1 MAKNKMRI
9 GADVGGT
16 FTDVVLE
23 TEEAIFSTK
32 VLTTY
37 ESPEIGIL
45 QGINAVIADSGT
57 DLSELNSFIHGTTL
71 ATNALISRTG
81 ARTAFVT
88 TKGFRDTVEMRTES
102 RFEQYDLNLEL
113 PTPLIERKDRYVL
126 SERISADGSV
136 LLPFDETEA
145 KNLINLLSSK
155 ENRYEAVAVG
165 FIHSYMNDRHESLF
179 QEMLLDQLP
188 NMKVSISSEVSPQMR
203 EFERFNTVCAN
214 AYVQP
219 MMASYLERLK
229 TKLADTGAKC
239 DIHLIHSGGGL
250 ISIESAIKFPVRLIE
265 SGPAGGAIFASE
277 IAARHGI
284 DAALSY
290 DMGGTTAK
298 ICLIDEQ
305 SPRSAKTFEVART
318 HRFTKGSG
326 MPISIPV
333 IEMIE
338 IGAGGGSIANVDDL
352 KQIRVGPLSAGSE
365 PGPAAYGLGGS
376 LATVTDA
383 NILLGRISPE
393 TFGADDINLLPEE
406 SKKAL
411 LADVAEPLGI
421 NVENAAIGIIEV
433 VDENMANAARV
444 HAVENGRDVSQY
456 SMIAFGGGAPLHAS
470 RLCDKLEIERLL
482 IPPRAG
488 VGSAIGFLRTPFSY
502 EALKSFY
509 VSIENFDHESVNQ
522 LLNDLTSEA
531 TEFVMEASNENFP
544 VESLIVERCAF
555 MRYAGQGWEITVS
568 LENAIFDHLGIELL
582 NNKFEKTYEE
592 HFGRAIEGL
601 QIEVVGWS
609 VKVSSPRPEIEKT
622 VSTASEN
629 IVTSD
634 LKRVIYDPVEDS
646 EVDASIFEREKLNP
660 GDCVMGPAII
670 VENQTTT
677 WISSEKKS
685 SVQQDNCL
693 LVTKKTGDVT
703 KKTGDAE

>member
-1 MAKNKMRI
+1 MRI

-16 FTDVVLE
+16 FTDIVLE
-23 TEEAIFSTK
+23 AKGEIFSTK

-37 ESPEIGIL
+37 ESPEMGIL
-45 QGINAVIADSGT
+45 QGIHAVIEDSGS
-57 DLSELNSFIHGTTL
+57 DLSELDSFIHGTTL

-81 ARTAFVT
+81 ATTAFVT
-88 TKGFRDTVEMRTES
+88 TKGFRDTIEMRTES

-113 PTPLIERKDRYVL
+113 PKPLIERKDRYVL
-126 SERISADGSV
+126 SERVSADGSV
-136 LLPFDETEA
+136 LLPFDQMEA
-145 KNLINLLSSK
+145 KNLIKLLSLE
-155 ENRYEAVAVG
+155 ENGYEAVAVG
-165 FIHSYMNDRHESLF
+165 FIHSYMNDKHESLF
-179 QEMLLDQLP
+179 QQMLLEQLP
-188 NMKVSISSEVSPQMR
+188 NIKVSISSEVSPQMR

-229 TKLADTGAKC
+229 TKLAEAGAKC

-383 NILLGRISPE
+383 NVLLGRISPE
-393 TFGADDINLLPEE
+393 TFGADDIDLIPEE
-406 SKKAL
+406 SRKAL
-411 LADVAEPLGI
+411 LTDVAEPLETE
-421 NVENAAIGIIEV
+421 VENAAIGVIEV

-456 SMIAFGGGAPLHAS
+456 TMIAFGGGAPLHAS

-482 IPPRAG
+482 IPPGAG
-488 VGSAIGFLRTPFSY
+488 VGSAIGFLQTPFSY

-509 VSIENFDHESVNQ
+509 VSIENFDHKRVNQ
-522 LLNDLTSEA
+522 LLGDLTSEA
-531 TEFVMEASNENFP
+531 TEFVMEASDENIHP
-544 VESLIVERCAF
+544 KNLIVERCAF
-555 MRYAGQGWEITVS
+555 MRYAGQGWEITVP
-568 LENAIFDHLGIELL
+568 LENETFDYLGIELL

-609 VKVSSPRPEIEKT
+609 VKVTSPRPETEKT
-622 VSTASEN
+622 ITVDSEN
-629 IVTSD
+629 IVMTDS
-634 LKRVIYDPVEDS
+634 KRVVYDLS
-646 EVDASIFEREKLNP
+646 LIH
-660 GDCVMGPAII
+660 I
-670 VENQTTT
+670 
-677 WISSEKKS
+677 
-685 SVQQDNCL
+685 
-693 LVTKKTGDVT
+693 
-703 KKTGDAE
+703 

>member
-1 MAKNKMRI
+1 MVTNKIRI

-23 TEEAIFSTK
+23 TEREIFSTK

-57 DLSELNSFIHGTTL
+57 DLSELDSFIHGTTL

-113 PTPLIERKDRYVL
+113 PKPLIERKDRYVL

-145 KNLINLLSSK
+145 KNLINLLALE
-155 ENRYEAVAVG
+155 ENGYEAVAVG
-165 FIHSYMNDRHESLF
+165 FIHSYMNNSHESLF
-179 QEMLLDQLP
+179 QEILLDQLP
-188 NMKVSISSEVSPQMR
+188 DMRVSISSEVSPQMR

-219 MMASYLERLK
+219 MMAAYLERLK
-229 TKLADTGAKC
+229 TKLADAGAKC

-250 ISIESAIKFPVRLIE
+250 TSIESAIKFPVRLIE

-406 SKKAL
+406 SRKAL
-411 LADVAEPLGI
+411 LTDVAEPLEVD
-421 NVENAAIGIIEV
+421 VENAAIGIIEV

-456 SMIAFGGGAPLHAS
+456 TMIAFGGGAPLHAS
-470 RLCDKLEIERLL
+470 RLCDKLEIEKLL
-482 IPPRAG
+482 IPPGAG

-522 LLNDLTSEA
+522 LLSNLTSEA
-531 TEFVMEASNENFP
+531 TEFVMDASKENFP

-555 MRYAGQGWEITVS
+555 MRYVGQGWEITVP
-568 LENAIFDHLGIELL
+568 LENTTFDHLGIELL
-582 NNKFEKTYEE
+582 NNEFEKTYEE

-609 VKVSSPRPEIEKT
+609 VKVTSPRPEIEKT
-622 VSTASEN
+622 ITVGSEN
-629 IVTSD
+629 IVTSNF
-634 LKRVIYDPVEDS
+634 KRVIYDPSKDS
-646 EVDASIFEREKLNP
+646 EVNASIFERENLTP

-670 VENQTTT
+670 VEDQTTT

-685 SVQQDNCL
+685 TVQQDECL
-693 LVTKKTGDVT
+693 LITKKTEA
-703 KKTGDAE
+703 AE

>member
-1 MAKNKMRI
+1 MRI

-16 FTDVVLE
+16 FTDIVLE
-23 TEEAIFSTK
+23 AKGEIFSTK

-37 ESPEIGIL
+37 ESPEMGIL
-45 QGINAVIADSGT
+45 QGIHAVIEDSGS
-57 DLSELNSFIHGTTL
+57 DLSELDSFIHGTTL

-81 ARTAFVT
+81 ATTAFVT
-88 TKGFRDTVEMRTES
+88 TKGFRDTIEMRTES

-113 PTPLIERKDRYVL
+113 PKPLIERKDRYVL
-126 SERISADGSV
+126 SERVSADGSV
-136 LLPFDETEA
+136 LLPFDQMEA
-145 KNLINLLSSK
+145 KNLIKLLSLE
-155 ENRYEAVAVG
+155 ENGYEAVAVG
-165 FIHSYMNDRHESLF
+165 FIHSYMNDKHESLF
-179 QEMLLDQLP
+179 QQMLLEQLP
-188 NMKVSISSEVSPQMR
+188 NIKVSISSEVSPQMR

-229 TKLADTGAKC
+229 TKLAEAGAKC

-383 NILLGRISPE
+383 NVLLGRISPE
-393 TFGADDINLLPEE
+393 TFGADDIDLIPEE
-406 SKKAL
+406 SRKAL
-411 LADVAEPLGI
+411 LTDVAEPLETE
-421 NVENAAIGIIEV
+421 VENAAIGVIEV

-456 SMIAFGGGAPLHAS
+456 TMIAFGGGAPLHAS

-482 IPPRAG
+482 IPPGAG
-488 VGSAIGFLRTPFSY
+488 VGSAIGFLQTPFSY

-509 VSIENFDHESVNQ
+509 VSIENFDHKRVNQ
-522 LLNDLTSEA
+522 LLGDLTSEA
-531 TEFVMEASNENFP
+531 TEFVMEASDENIHP
-544 VESLIVERCAF
+544 KNLIVERCAF
-555 MRYAGQGWEITVS
+555 MRYAGQGWEITVP
-568 LENAIFDHLGIELL
+568 LENDTFDYLGIELL

-609 VKVSSPRPEIEKT
+609 VKVTSPRPETEKT
-622 VSTASEN
+622 ITVDSEN
-629 IVTSD
+629 IVMTDS
-634 LKRVIYDPVEDS
+634 KRVVYDPAKGTEVE
-646 EVDASIFEREKLNP
+646 ASVFQRESLNP

-670 VENQTTT
+670 VESQTTT

-685 SVQQDNCL
+685 STQKDDCL
-693 LVTKKTGDVT
+693 LITKKTEAA
-703 KKTGDAE
+703 K

>member
-1 MAKNKMRI
+1 MRI

-16 FTDVVLE
+16 FTDIVLE
-23 TEEAIFSTK
+23 AKGEIFSTK

-45 QGINAVIADSGT
+45 QGIHAVIEDSGS
-57 DLSELNSFIHGTTL
+57 DLSELDSFIHGTTL

-81 ARTAFVT
+81 AETAFVT
-88 TKGFRDTVEMRTES
+88 TKGFRDTIEMRTES

-113 PTPLIERKDRYVL
+113 PKPLIERKDRYVL
-126 SERISADGSV
+126 SERVSADGSV
-136 LLPFDETEA
+136 LLPFNQKEA
-145 KNLINLLSSK
+145 KNLIKLLSLE

-179 QEMLLDQLP
+179 KQMLLDQLP
-188 NMKVSISSEVSPQMR
+188 NIKVSISSEVSPQMR

-229 TKLADTGAKC
+229 TKLAEAGAKC

-383 NILLGRISPE
+383 NVLLGRISPE
-393 TFGADDINLLPEE
+393 TFGADDIDLIPDE
-406 SKKAL
+406 SRKAL
-411 LADVAEPLGI
+411 LTDIAEPLQTD
-421 NVENAAIGIIEV
+421 VENAAIGVIEV

-456 SMIAFGGGAPLHAS
+456 TMIAFGGGAPLHAS

-482 IPPRAG
+482 IPPGAG

-509 VSIENFDHESVNQ
+509 VSIENFDHKSVNQ
-522 LLNDLTSEA
+522 LLENLTSEA
-531 TEFVMEASNENFP
+531 TEFVMEASNENIHP
-544 VESLIVERCAF
+544 EELLVERCAF
-555 MRYAGQGWEITVS
+555 MRYAGQGWEITVP
-568 LENAIFDHLGIELL
+568 LENEIFDYLGIELL

-592 HFGRAIEGL
+592 HFGRAIDGL

-609 VKVSSPRPEIEKT
+609 VKVTSPRPETEKT
-622 VSTASEN
+622 TTVDSEN
-629 IVTSD
+629 IVTTD
-634 LKRVIYDPVEDS
+634 LKRVIYDPAKDSKVE
-646 EVDASIFEREKLNP
+646 ASVFQRENLNP

-670 VENQTTT
+670 VESQTTT
-677 WISSEKKS
+677 WVSSEKKS
-685 SVQQDNCL
+685 STQHDDCL
-693 LVTKKTGDVT
+693 LITKKTEAV
-703 KKTGDAE
+703 E

>member
-1 MAKNKMRI
+1 MRI

-16 FTDVVLE
+16 FTDIVLE
-23 TEEAIFSTK
+23 AKGEIFSTK

-45 QGINAVIADSGT
+45 QGIHAVIEDSGS
-57 DLSELNSFIHGTTL
+57 DLSELDSFIHGTTL

-81 ARTAFVT
+81 AETAFVT
-88 TKGFRDTVEMRTES
+88 TKGFRDTIEMRTES

-113 PTPLIERKDRYVL
+113 PKPLIERKDRYVL
-126 SERISADGSV
+126 SERVSADGSV
-136 LLPFDETEA
+136 LLPFNQTEA
-145 KNLINLLSSK
+145 KNLIKLLSLE

-179 QEMLLDQLP
+179 KQMLLDQLP
-188 NMKVSISSEVSPQMR
+188 NIKVSISSEVSPQMR

-229 TKLADTGAKC
+229 TKLAEAGAKC

-383 NILLGRISPE
+383 NVLLGRISPE
-393 TFGADDINLLPEE
+393 TFGADDIDLIPDE
-406 SKKAL
+406 SRKAL
-411 LADVAEPLGI
+411 LTDIAEPLKTD
-421 NVENAAIGIIEV
+421 VENAAIGVIEV

-456 SMIAFGGGAPLHAS
+456 TMIAFGGGAPLHAS

-482 IPPRAG
+482 IPPGAG

-522 LLNDLTSEA
+522 LLENLTSEA
-531 TEFVMEASNENFP
+531 TEFVIEASNENIHP
-544 VESLIVERCAF
+544 EELLVERCAF
-555 MRYAGQGWEITVS
+555 MRYAGQGWEITVP
-568 LENAIFDHLGIELL
+568 LENEIFDYLGIELL

-592 HFGRAIEGL
+592 HFGRAIDGL

-609 VKVSSPRPEIEKT
+609 VKVTSPRPETEKT
-622 VSTASEN
+622 TTVDSEN
-629 IVTSD
+629 IVTTD
-634 LKRVIYDPVEDS
+634 LKRVIYDPAKDSKVE
-646 EVDASIFEREKLNP
+646 ASVFQRENLNP

-670 VENQTTT
+670 VESQTTT
-677 WISSEKKS
+677 WVSSEKKS
-685 SVQQDNCL
+685 STQHDDCL
-693 LVTKKTGDVT
+693 LITKKTEAV
-703 KKTGDAE
+703 E

>member
-1 MAKNKMRI
+1 MRI

-16 FTDVVLE
+16 FTDIVLE
-23 TEEAIFSTK
+23 AKGEIFSTK

-37 ESPEIGIL
+37 ESPEMGIL
-45 QGINAVIADSGT
+45 QGIHAVIEDSGS
-57 DLSELNSFIHGTTL
+57 DLSELDSFIHGTTL

-81 ARTAFVT
+81 ATTAFVT
-88 TKGFRDTVEMRTES
+88 TKGFRDTIEMRTES

-113 PTPLIERKDRYVL
+113 PKPLIERKDRYVL
-126 SERISADGSV
+126 SERVSADGSV
-136 LLPFDETEA
+136 LLPFDQMEA
-145 KNLINLLSSK
+145 KNLIKLLSLE
-155 ENRYEAVAVG
+155 ENGYEAVAVG
-165 FIHSYMNDRHESLF
+165 FIHSYMNDKHESLF
-179 QEMLLDQLP
+179 QQMLLEQLP
-188 NMKVSISSEVSPQMR
+188 NIKVSISSEVSPQMR

-229 TKLADTGAKC
+229 TKLAEAGAKC

-383 NILLGRISPE
+383 NVLLGRISPE
-393 TFGADDINLLPEE
+393 TFGADDIDLIPEE
-406 SKKAL
+406 SRKAL
-411 LADVAEPLGI
+411 LTDVAEPLETE
-421 NVENAAIGIIEV
+421 VENAAIGVIEV

-456 SMIAFGGGAPLHAS
+456 TMIAFGGGAPLHAS

-482 IPPRAG
+482 VPPGAG
-488 VGSAIGFLRTPFSY
+488 VGSAIGFLQTPFSY

-509 VSIENFDHESVNQ
+509 VSIENFDHKRVNQ
-522 LLNDLTSEA
+522 LLGDLTSEA
-531 TEFVMEASNENFP
+531 TEFVMEASDENIHP
-544 VESLIVERCAF
+544 KNLIVERCAF
-555 MRYAGQGWEITVS
+555 MRYAGQGWEITVP
-568 LENAIFDHLGIELL
+568 LENDTFDYLGIELL

-609 VKVSSPRPEIEKT
+609 VKVTSPRPETEKT
-622 VSTASEN
+622 ITVDSEN
-629 IVTSD
+629 IVTTDS
-634 LKRVIYDPVEDS
+634 KRVVYDPAKGTEVE
-646 EVDASIFEREKLNP
+646 ASVFQRENLNP

-670 VENQTTT
+670 VESQTTT

-685 SVQQDNCL
+685 STQKDDCL
-693 LVTKKTGDVT
+693 LITKKTEA
-703 KKTGDAE
+703 AE

>member
-1 MAKNKMRI
+1 MVRNKIRI

-23 TEEAIFSTK
+23 ANGEIFSTK

-45 QGINAVIADSGT
+45 QGIHAVIADSET
-57 DLSELNSFIHGTTL
+57 SLSELDSFIHGTTL

-81 ARTAFVT
+81 AKTAFIT
-88 TKGFRDTVEMRTES
+88 TNGFRDTIEMRTES

-113 PTPLIERKDRYVL
+113 PKPLIERKDRYVL

-136 LLPFDETEA
+136 LLPFDEMEA
-145 KNLINLLSSK
+145 KNLIKHLSLE
-155 ENRYEAVAVG
+155 ENGYEAVAVG
-165 FIHSYMNDRHESLF
+165 FIHSYMNDKHESLF

-188 NMKVSISSEVSPQMR
+188 NIKVSISSEVSPQMR

-229 TKLADTGAKC
+229 TKLAHAGAKC

-277 IAARHGI
+277 IATRHGI

-383 NILLGRISPE
+383 NVLLGRISPE
-393 TFGADDINLLPEE
+393 TFGADDINLIPEE
-406 SKKAL
+406 SGKAIST
-411 LADVAEPLGI
+411 DVAEPLETDI
-421 NVENAAIGIIEV
+421 ESAAIGIIEV

-456 SMIAFGGGAPLHAS
+456 TMIAFGGGAPLHAS

-482 IPPRAG
+482 IPPGAG
-488 VGSAIGFLRTPFSY
+488 VGSAIGFLQTPFSY

-509 VSIENFDHESVNQ
+509 VSTQNFDHKSVNK
-522 LLNDLTSEA
+522 LLVDLTSEA
-531 TEFVMEASNENFP
+531 TEFVMDASNEKHNIA
-544 VESLIVERCAF
+544 SLIVERCAF
-555 MRYAGQGWEITVS
+555 MRYAGQGWEITVP
-568 LENAIFDHLGIELL
+568 LENKTFDSLGIELL
-582 NNKFEKTYEE
+582 KNKFEKTYEE

-609 VKVSSPRPEIEKT
+609 VKVTSPKPETEKT
-622 VSTASEN
+622 ITVDSEN
-629 IVTSD
+629 ILTTD
-634 LKRVIYDPVEDS
+634 FKRVIYDSVEDS
-646 EVDASIFEREKLNP
+646 EVEASVFQREKLNP

-677 WISSEKKS
+677 WVPSNKKLS
-685 SVQQDNCL
+685 TQQDECL
-693 LVTKKTGDVT
+693 LITKKTEA
-703 KKTGDAE
+703 AE

>member
-1 MAKNKMRI
+1 MRI

-16 FTDVVLE
+16 FTDIVLE
-23 TEEAIFSTK
+23 AKGEIFSTK

-45 QGINAVIADSGT
+45 QGIHAVIEDSGS
-57 DLSELNSFIHGTTL
+57 DLSELDSFIHGTTL

-81 ARTAFVT
+81 ATTAFVT
-88 TKGFRDTVEMRTES
+88 TKGFRDTIEMRTES

-113 PTPLIERKDRYVL
+113 PKPLIERKDRYVL
-126 SERISADGSV
+126 SERVSADGSV
-136 LLPFDETEA
+136 LLPFDQMEA
-145 KNLINLLSSK
+145 KNLIKLLSLE
-155 ENRYEAVAVG
+155 ENGYEAVAVG
-165 FIHSYMNDRHESLF
+165 FIHSYMNDKHESLF
-179 QEMLLDQLP
+179 QQMLLEQLP
-188 NMKVSISSEVSPQMR
+188 NIKVSISSEVSPQMR

-229 TKLADTGAKC
+229 TKLAEAGAKC

-383 NILLGRISPE
+383 NVLLGRISPE
-393 TFGADDINLLPEE
+393 TFGADDIDLIPEE
-406 SKKAL
+406 SRKAL
-411 LADVAEPLGI
+411 LTDVAEPLETE
-421 NVENAAIGIIEV
+421 VENAAIGVIEV

-456 SMIAFGGGAPLHAS
+456 TMIAFGGGAPLHAS

-482 IPPRAG
+482 VPPGAG
-488 VGSAIGFLRTPFSY
+488 VGSAIGFLQTPFSY

-509 VSIENFDHESVNQ
+509 VSIENFDHKRVNQ
-522 LLNDLTSEA
+522 LLGDLTSEA
-531 TEFVMEASNENFP
+531 TEFVMEASDENIHP
-544 VESLIVERCAF
+544 KNLIVERCAF
-555 MRYAGQGWEITVS
+555 MRYAGQGWEITVP
-568 LENAIFDHLGIELL
+568 LENETFDYLGIELL

-609 VKVSSPRPEIEKT
+609 VKVTSPRPETEKT
-622 VSTASEN
+622 ITVDSEN
-629 IVTSD
+629 IVMTDS
-634 LKRVIYDPVEDS
+634 KRVVYDPAKGTEVE
-646 EVDASIFEREKLNP
+646 ASVFQRENLNP

-670 VENQTTT
+670 VESQTTT

-685 SVQQDNCL
+685 STQKDDCL
-693 LVTKKTGDVT
+693 LITKKTEAA
-703 KKTGDAE
+703 K

>member
-1 MAKNKMRI
+1 MRI

-16 FTDVVLE
+16 FTDIVLE
-23 TEEAIFSTK
+23 AKGEIFSTK

-37 ESPEIGIL
+37 ESPEMGIL
-45 QGINAVIADSGT
+45 QGIHAVIEDSGS
-57 DLSELNSFIHGTTL
+57 DLSELDSFIHGTTL

-81 ARTAFVT
+81 ATTAFVT
-88 TKGFRDTVEMRTES
+88 TKGFRDTIEMRTES

-113 PTPLIERKDRYVL
+113 PKPLIERKDRYVL
-126 SERISADGSV
+126 SERVSADGSV
-136 LLPFDETEA
+136 LLPFDQMEA
-145 KNLINLLSSK
+145 KNLIKLLSLE
-155 ENRYEAVAVG
+155 ENSYEAVAVG
-165 FIHSYMNDRHESLF
+165 FIHSYMNDKHESLF
-179 QEMLLDQLP
+179 QQMLLEQLP
-188 NMKVSISSEVSPQMR
+188 NIKVSISSEVSPQMR

-229 TKLADTGAKC
+229 TKLAEAGAKC

-383 NILLGRISPE
+383 NVLLGRISPE
-393 TFGADDINLLPEE
+393 TFGADDIDLIPEE
-406 SKKAL
+406 SRKAL
-411 LADVAEPLGI
+411 LTDVAEPLETE
-421 NVENAAIGIIEV
+421 VENAAIGVIEV

-456 SMIAFGGGAPLHAS
+456 TMIAFGGGAPLHAS

-482 IPPRAG
+482 IPPGAG
-488 VGSAIGFLRTPFSY
+488 VGSAIGFLQTPFSY

-509 VSIENFDHESVNQ
+509 VSIENFDHKRVNQ
-522 LLNDLTSEA
+522 LLGDLTSEA
-531 TEFVMEASNENFP
+531 TEFVMEASDENIHP
-544 VESLIVERCAF
+544 KNLIVERCAF
-555 MRYAGQGWEITVS
+555 MRYAGQGWEITVP
-568 LENAIFDHLGIELL
+568 LENETFDYLGIELL

-609 VKVSSPRPEIEKT
+609 VKVTSPRPETEKT
-622 VSTASEN
+622 ITVDSEN
-629 IVTSD
+629 IVMTDS
-634 LKRVIYDPVEDS
+634 KRVVYDPAKGTEVE
-646 EVDASIFEREKLNP
+646 ASVFQRENLNP

-670 VENQTTT
+670 VESQTTT

-685 SVQQDNCL
+685 STQKDDCL
-693 LVTKKTGDVT
+693 LITKKTEAA
-703 KKTGDAE
+703 K

>member
-1 MAKNKMRI
+1 MRI

-16 FTDVVLE
+16 FTDIVLE
-23 TEEAIFSTK
+23 AKGEIFSTK

-37 ESPEIGIL
+37 ESPEMGIL
-45 QGINAVIADSGT
+45 QGIHAVIEDSGS
-57 DLSELNSFIHGTTL
+57 DLSELDSFIHGTTL

-81 ARTAFVT
+81 ATTAFVT
-88 TKGFRDTVEMRTES
+88 TKGFRDTIEMRTES

-113 PTPLIERKDRYVL
+113 PKPLIERKDRYVL
-126 SERISADGSV
+126 SERVSADGSV
-136 LLPFDETEA
+136 LLPFDQMEA
-145 KNLINLLSSK
+145 KNLIKLLSLE
-155 ENRYEAVAVG
+155 ENGYEAVAVG
-165 FIHSYMNDRHESLF
+165 FIHSYMNDKHESLF
-179 QEMLLDQLP
+179 QQMLLEQLP
-188 NMKVSISSEVSPQMR
+188 NIKVSISSEVSPQMR

-229 TKLADTGAKC
+229 TKLAEAGAKC

-305 SPRSAKTFEVART
+305 APRSAKTFEVART

-383 NILLGRISPE
+383 NVLLGRISPE
-393 TFGADDINLLPEE
+393 TFGADDIDLIPEE
-406 SKKAL
+406 SRKAL
-411 LADVAEPLGI
+411 LTDVAEPLETE
-421 NVENAAIGIIEV
+421 VENAAIGVIEV

-456 SMIAFGGGAPLHAS
+456 TMIAFGGGAPLHAS

-482 IPPRAG
+482 IPPGAG
-488 VGSAIGFLRTPFSY
+488 VGSAIGFLQTPFSY

-509 VSIENFDHESVNQ
+509 VSIENFDHKRVNQ
-522 LLNDLTSEA
+522 LLGDLTSEA
-531 TEFVMEASNENFP
+531 TEFVMEASDENIHP
-544 VESLIVERCAF
+544 KNLIVERCAF
-555 MRYAGQGWEITVS
+555 MRYAGQGWEITVP
-568 LENAIFDHLGIELL
+568 LENETFDYLGIELL

-609 VKVSSPRPEIEKT
+609 VKVTSPRPETEKT
-622 VSTASEN
+622 ITVDSEN
-629 IVTSD
+629 IVTTDS
-634 LKRVIYDPVEDS
+634 KRVVYDPAKGTEVE
-646 EVDASIFEREKLNP
+646 ASVFQRESLNP

-670 VENQTTT
+670 VESQTTT

-685 SVQQDNCL
+685 STQKDDCL
-693 LVTKKTGDVT
+693 LITKKTEA
-703 KKTGDAE
+703 AE

>member
-1 MAKNKMRI
+1 MRI

-16 FTDVVLE
+16 FTDIVLE
-23 TEEAIFSTK
+23 AKGEIFSTK

-37 ESPEIGIL
+37 ESPEMGIL
-45 QGINAVIADSGT
+45 QGIHAVIEDSGS
-57 DLSELNSFIHGTTL
+57 DLSELDSFIHGTTL

-81 ARTAFVT
+81 ATTAFVT
-88 TKGFRDTVEMRTES
+88 TKGFRDTIEMRTES

-113 PTPLIERKDRYVL
+113 PKPLIERKDRYVL
-126 SERISADGSV
+126 SERVSADGSV
-136 LLPFDETEA
+136 LLPFDQMEA
-145 KNLINLLSSK
+145 KNLIKLLSLE
-155 ENRYEAVAVG
+155 ENGYEAVAVG
-165 FIHSYMNDRHESLF
+165 FIHSYMNDKHESLF
-179 QEMLLDQLP
+179 QQMLLEQLP
-188 NMKVSISSEVSPQMR
+188 NIKVSISSEVSPQMR

-229 TKLADTGAKC
+229 TKLAEAGAKC

-383 NILLGRISPE
+383 NVLLGRISPE
-393 TFGADDINLLPEE
+393 TFGADDIDLIPEE
-406 SKKAL
+406 SRKAL
-411 LADVAEPLGI
+411 LTDVAEPLETE
-421 NVENAAIGIIEV
+421 VENAAIGVIEV

-456 SMIAFGGGAPLHAS
+456 TMIAFGGGAPLHAS

-482 IPPRAG
+482 IPPGAG
-488 VGSAIGFLRTPFSY
+488 VGSAIGFLQTPFSY

-509 VSIENFDHESVNQ
+509 VSIENFDHKRVNQ
-522 LLNDLTSEA
+522 LLEDLTSEA
-531 TEFVMEASNENFP
+531 TEFVMEASDENIHP
-544 VESLIVERCAF
+544 KNLIVERCAF
-555 MRYAGQGWEITVS
+555 MRYAGQGWEITVP
-568 LENAIFDHLGIELL
+568 LENETFDYLGIELL

-609 VKVSSPRPEIEKT
+609 VKVTSPRPETEKT
-622 VSTASEN
+622 ITVDSEN
-629 IVTSD
+629 IVMTDS
-634 LKRVIYDPVEDS
+634 KRVVYDPAKGTEVE
-646 EVDASIFEREKLNP
+646 ASVFQRENLNP

-670 VENQTTT
+670 VESQTTT

-685 SVQQDNCL
+685 STQKDGCL
-693 LVTKKTGDVT
+693 LITKKTEAT
-703 KKTGDAE
+703 E

>member
-1 MAKNKMRI
+1 MVRNKIRI

-23 TEEAIFSTK
+23 ANGEIFSTK

-45 QGINAVIADSGT
+45 QGIHAVIADSET
-57 DLSELNSFIHGTTL
+57 SLSELDSFIHGTTL

-81 ARTAFVT
+81 AKTAFIT
-88 TKGFRDTVEMRTES
+88 TNGFRDTIEMRTES

-113 PTPLIERKDRYVL
+113 PKPLIERKDRYVL

-136 LLPFDETEA
+136 LLPFDEMEA
-145 KNLINLLSSK
+145 KNLIKHLSLE
-155 ENRYEAVAVG
+155 ENGYEAVAVG
-165 FIHSYMNDRHESLF
+165 FIHSYMNDKHESLF

-188 NMKVSISSEVSPQMR
+188 NIKVSISSEVSPQMR

-229 TKLADTGAKC
+229 TKLAHAGAKC

-277 IAARHGI
+277 IATRHGI

-383 NILLGRISPE
+383 NVLLGRISPE
-393 TFGADDINLLPEE
+393 TFGADDINLIPEE
-406 SKKAL
+406 SRKAIST
-411 LADVAEPLGI
+411 DVAEPL
-421 NVENAAIGIIEV
+421 ETDTESAAIGIIEV

-456 SMIAFGGGAPLHAS
+456 TMIAFGGGAPLHAS

-482 IPPRAG
+482 IPPGAG
-488 VGSAIGFLRTPFSY
+488 VGSAIGFLQTPFSY

-509 VSIENFDHESVNQ
+509 VSTQNFDHKSVNK
-522 LLNDLTSEA
+522 LLVDLTSEA
-531 TEFVMEASNENFP
+531 TEFVMDASNEKHNIA
-544 VESLIVERCAF
+544 SLIVERCAF
-555 MRYAGQGWEITVS
+555 MRYAGQGWEITVP
-568 LENAIFDHLGIELL
+568 LENKTFDSLGIELL
-582 NNKFEKTYEE
+582 KNKFEKTYEE

-609 VKVSSPRPEIEKT
+609 VKVTSPKPETEKT
-622 VSTASEN
+622 ITVDSEN
-629 IVTSD
+629 IVTTD
-634 LKRVIYDPVEDS
+634 FKRVIYDSVKDS
-646 EVDASIFEREKLNP
+646 EVEASVFQREKLNP

-677 WISSEKKS
+677 WVPSNKKLS
-685 SVQQDNCL
+685 TQQDECL
-693 LVTKKTGDVT
+693 LITKKTEA
-703 KKTGDAE
+703 AE

>member
-1 MAKNKMRI
+1 MRI

-16 FTDVVLE
+16 FTDIVLE
-23 TEEAIFSTK
+23 AKGEIFSTK

-45 QGINAVIADSGT
+45 QGIHAVIEDSGS
-57 DLSELNSFIHGTTL
+57 DLSELDSFIHGTTL

-81 ARTAFVT
+81 ATTAFVT
-88 TKGFRDTVEMRTES
+88 TKGFRDTIEMRTES

-113 PTPLIERKDRYVL
+113 PKPLIERKDRYVL
-126 SERISADGSV
+126 SERVSADGSV
-136 LLPFDETEA
+136 LLPFDQMEA
-145 KNLINLLSSK
+145 KNLIKLLSLE
-155 ENRYEAVAVG
+155 ENGYEAVAVG
-165 FIHSYMNDRHESLF
+165 FIHSYMNDKHESLF
-179 QEMLLDQLP
+179 QQMLLEQLP
-188 NMKVSISSEVSPQMR
+188 NIKVSISSEVSPQMR

-229 TKLADTGAKC
+229 TKLAEAGAKC

-383 NILLGRISPE
+383 NVLLGRISPE
-393 TFGADDINLLPEE
+393 TFGADDIDLIPEE
-406 SKKAL
+406 SRKAL
-411 LADVAEPLGI
+411 LTDVAEPLETE
-421 NVENAAIGIIEV
+421 VENAAIGVIEV

-456 SMIAFGGGAPLHAS
+456 TMIAFGGGAPLHAS

-482 IPPRAG
+482 IPPGAG
-488 VGSAIGFLRTPFSY
+488 VGSAIGFLQTPFSY

-509 VSIENFDHESVNQ
+509 VSIENFDHKRVNQ
-522 LLNDLTSEA
+522 LLGDLTSEA
-531 TEFVMEASNENFP
+531 TEFVMEASDENIHP
-544 VESLIVERCAF
+544 KNLIVERCAF
-555 MRYAGQGWEITVS
+555 MRYAGQGWEITVP
-568 LENAIFDHLGIELL
+568 LENETFDYLGIELL

-609 VKVSSPRPEIEKT
+609 VKVTSPRPETEKT
-622 VSTASEN
+622 ITVDSEN
-629 IVTSD
+629 IVMTDS
-634 LKRVIYDPVEDS
+634 KRVVYDPAKGTEVE
-646 EVDASIFEREKLNP
+646 ASVFQRENLNP

-670 VENQTTT
+670 VESQTTT

-685 SVQQDNCL
+685 STQKDGCL
-693 LVTKKTGDVT
+693 LITKKTEAT
-703 KKTGDAE
+703 E

>member
-1 MAKNKMRI
+1 MRI

-16 FTDVVLE
+16 FTDIVLE
-23 TEEAIFSTK
+23 AKGEIFSTK

-45 QGINAVIADSGT
+45 QGIHAVIEDSGS
-57 DLSELNSFIHGTTL
+57 DLSELDSFIHGTTL

-81 ARTAFVT
+81 AETAFVT
-88 TKGFRDTVEMRTES
+88 TKGFRDTIEMRTES

-113 PTPLIERKDRYVL
+113 PKPLIERKDRYVL
-126 SERISADGSV
+126 SERVSADGSV
-136 LLPFDETEA
+136 LLPFNQTEA
-145 KNLINLLSSK
+145 KNLIKLLSLE

-179 QEMLLDQLP
+179 KQMLLDQLP
-188 NMKVSISSEVSPQMR
+188 NIKVSISSEVSPQMR

-229 TKLADTGAKC
+229 TKLAEAGAKC

-383 NILLGRISPE
+383 NVLLGRISPE
-393 TFGADDINLLPEE
+393 TFGADDIDLIPDE
-406 SKKAL
+406 SRKAL
-411 LADVAEPLGI
+411 LTDIAEPLKTD
-421 NVENAAIGIIEV
+421 VENAAIGVIEV

-456 SMIAFGGGAPLHAS
+456 TMIAFGGGAPLHAS

-482 IPPRAG
+482 IPPGAG
-488 VGSAIGFLRTPFSY
+488 VGSAIGFLQTPFSY

-509 VSIENFDHESVNQ
+509 VSIENFDHKSVNQ
-522 LLNDLTSEA
+522 LLENLTSEA
-531 TEFVMEASNENFP
+531 TEFVMEASNENIHP
-544 VESLIVERCAF
+544 EELLVERCAF
-555 MRYAGQGWEITVS
+555 MRYAGQGWEITVP
-568 LENAIFDHLGIELL
+568 LENEIFDYLGIELL

-592 HFGRAIEGL
+592 HFGRAIDGL

-609 VKVSSPRPEIEKT
+609 VKVTSPRPETEKT
-622 VSTASEN
+622 TTVDSEN
-629 IVTSD
+629 IVTTD
-634 LKRVIYDPVEDS
+634 LKRVIYDPAKDSKVE
-646 EVDASIFEREKLNP
+646 ASVFQRENLNP

-670 VENQTTT
+670 VESQTTT
-677 WISSEKKS
+677 WVSSEKKS
-685 SVQQDNCL
+685 STQHDDCL
-693 LVTKKTGDVT
+693 LITKKTEAV
-703 KKTGDAE
+703 E

>member
-1 MAKNKMRI
+1 MVRNKIRI

-23 TEEAIFSTK
+23 ANGEIFSTK

-45 QGINAVIADSGT
+45 QGIHAVIADSET
-57 DLSELNSFIHGTTL
+57 SLSELDSFIHGTTL

-81 ARTAFVT
+81 AKTAFIT
-88 TKGFRDTVEMRTES
+88 TNGFRDTIEMRTES

-113 PTPLIERKDRYVL
+113 PKPLIERKDRYVL

-136 LLPFDETEA
+136 LLPFDEMEA
-145 KNLINLLSSK
+145 KNLIKHLSL
-155 ENRYEAVAVG
+155 EDNGYEAVAVG
-165 FIHSYMNDRHESLF
+165 FIHSYMNDKHESLF

-188 NMKVSISSEVSPQMR
+188 NIKVSISSEVSPQMR

-229 TKLADTGAKC
+229 TKLAHAGAKC

-277 IAARHGI
+277 IATRHGI

-383 NILLGRISPE
+383 NVLLGRISPE
-393 TFGADDINLLPEE
+393 TFGADDINLIPEE
-406 SKKAL
+406 SGKAIST
-411 LADVAEPLGI
+411 DVAEPL
-421 NVENAAIGIIEV
+421 ETDAESAAIGIIEV

-456 SMIAFGGGAPLHAS
+456 TMIAFGGGAPLHAS

-482 IPPRAG
+482 IPPGAG
-488 VGSAIGFLRTPFSY
+488 VGSAIGFLQTPFSY

-509 VSIENFDHESVNQ
+509 VSTQNFDHKSVNK
-522 LLNDLTSEA
+522 LLVDLTSEA
-531 TEFVMEASNENFP
+531 TEFVMDASNEKHNIA
-544 VESLIVERCAF
+544 SLIVERCAF
-555 MRYAGQGWEITVS
+555 MRYAGQGWEITVP
-568 LENAIFDHLGIELL
+568 LENKTFDSLGIELL
-582 NNKFEKTYEE
+582 KNKFEKTYEE

-609 VKVSSPRPEIEKT
+609 VKVTSPKPETENSIT
-622 VSTASEN
+622 VDSEN
-629 IVTSD
+629 IVTTD
-634 LKRVIYDPVEDS
+634 FKRVIYDSVEDS
-646 EVDASIFEREKLNP
+646 EVEASVFQREKLNP

-677 WISSEKKS
+677 WVPSNKKLS
-685 SVQQDNCL
+685 TQQDECL
-693 LVTKKTGDVT
+693 LITKKTEA
-703 KKTGDAE
+703 AE

>member
-1 MAKNKMRI
+1 MRI

-16 FTDVVLE
+16 FTDIVLE
-23 TEEAIFSTK
+23 AKGEIFSTK

-37 ESPEIGIL
+37 ESPEMGIL
-45 QGINAVIADSGT
+45 QGIHDVIEDSGS
-57 DLSELNSFIHGTTL
+57 DLSELDSFIHGTTL

-81 ARTAFVT
+81 ATTAFVT
-88 TKGFRDTVEMRTES
+88 TKGFRDTIEMRTES

-113 PTPLIERKDRYVL
+113 PKPLIERKDRYVL
-126 SERISADGSV
+126 SERVSADGSV
-136 LLPFDETEA
+136 LLPFDQMEA
-145 KNLINLLSSK
+145 KNLIKLLSLE
-155 ENRYEAVAVG
+155 ENGYEAVAVG
-165 FIHSYMNDRHESLF
+165 FIHSYMNDKHESLF
-179 QEMLLDQLP
+179 QQMLLEQLP
-188 NMKVSISSEVSPQMR
+188 NIKVSISSEVSPQMR

-229 TKLADTGAKC
+229 TKLAEAGAKC

-383 NILLGRISPE
+383 NVLLGRISPE
-393 TFGADDINLLPEE
+393 TFGADDIDLIPEE
-406 SKKAL
+406 SRKAL
-411 LADVAEPLGI
+411 LTDVAEPLETE
-421 NVENAAIGIIEV
+421 VENAAIGVIEV

-456 SMIAFGGGAPLHAS
+456 TMIAFGGGAPLHAS

-482 IPPRAG
+482 VPPGAG
-488 VGSAIGFLRTPFSY
+488 VGSAIGFLQTPFSY

-509 VSIENFDHESVNQ
+509 VSIENFDHKRVNQ
-522 LLNDLTSEA
+522 LLGDLTSEA
-531 TEFVMEASNENFP
+531 TEFVMEASDENIHP
-544 VESLIVERCAF
+544 KNLIVERCAF
-555 MRYAGQGWEITVS
+555 MRYAGQGWEITVP
-568 LENAIFDHLGIELL
+568 LENETFDYLGIELL

-609 VKVSSPRPEIEKT
+609 VKVTSPRPETEKT
-622 VSTASEN
+622 ITVDSEN
-629 IVTSD
+629 IVMTDS
-634 LKRVIYDPVEDS
+634 KRVVYDPAKGTEVE
-646 EVDASIFEREKLNP
+646 ASVFQRESLNP

-670 VENQTTT
+670 VESQTTT

-685 SVQQDNCL
+685 STQKDGCL
-693 LVTKKTGDVT
+693 LITKKTEAT
-703 KKTGDAE
+703 E

>member
-1 MAKNKMRI
+1 MRI

-16 FTDVVLE
+16 FTDIVLE
-23 TEEAIFSTK
+23 AKGEIFSTK

-37 ESPEIGIL
+37 ESPEMGIL
-45 QGINAVIADSGT
+45 QGIHAVIEDSGS
-57 DLSELNSFIHGTTL
+57 DLSELDSFIHGTTL

-81 ARTAFVT
+81 ATTAFVT
-88 TKGFRDTVEMRTES
+88 TKGFRDTIEMRTES

-113 PTPLIERKDRYVL
+113 PKPLIERKDRYVL
-126 SERISADGSV
+126 SERVSADGSV
-136 LLPFDETEA
+136 LLPFDQMEA
-145 KNLINLLSSK
+145 KNLIKLLSLE
-155 ENRYEAVAVG
+155 ENGYEAVAVG
-165 FIHSYMNDRHESLF
+165 FIHSYMNDKHESLF
-179 QEMLLDQLP
+179 QQMLLEQLP
-188 NMKVSISSEVSPQMR
+188 NIKVSISSEVSPQMR

-229 TKLADTGAKC
+229 TKLAEAGAKC

-383 NILLGRISPE
+383 NVLLGRISPE
-393 TFGADDINLLPEE
+393 TFGADDIDLIPEE
-406 SKKAL
+406 SRKAL
-411 LADVAEPLGI
+411 LTDVAEPLETE
-421 NVENAAIGIIEV
+421 VENAAIGVIEV

-456 SMIAFGGGAPLHAS
+456 TMIAFGGGAPLHAS

-482 IPPRAG
+482 VPPGAG
-488 VGSAIGFLRTPFSY
+488 VGSAIGFLQTPFSY

-509 VSIENFDHESVNQ
+509 VSIENFDHKRVNQ
-522 LLNDLTSEA
+522 LLGDLTSEA
-531 TEFVMEASNENFP
+531 TEFVMEASDENIHP
-544 VESLIVERCAF
+544 KNLIVERCAF
-555 MRYAGQGWEITVS
+555 MRYAGQGWEITVP
-568 LENAIFDHLGIELL
+568 LENETFDYLGIELL

-609 VKVSSPRPEIEKT
+609 VKVTSPRPETEKT
-622 VSTASEN
+622 ITVDSEN
-629 IVTSD
+629 IVMTDS
-634 LKRVIYDPVEDS
+634 KRVVYDPAKGTEVE
-646 EVDASIFEREKLNP
+646 ASVFQRENLNP

-670 VENQTTT
+670 VESQTTT

-685 SVQQDNCL
+685 STQKDDCL
-693 LVTKKTGDVT
+693 LITKKTEAA
-703 KKTGDAE
+703 K

>member
-1 MAKNKMRI
+1 MVTNKIRI

-23 TEEAIFSTK
+23 TEGEIFSTK

-57 DLSELNSFIHGTTL
+57 DLSELDSFIHGTTL

-113 PTPLIERKDRYVL
+113 PKPLIERKDRYVL

-145 KNLINLLSSK
+145 NNLINLLALE
-155 ENRYEAVAVG
+155 ENGYEAVAVG
-165 FIHSYMNDRHESLF
+165 FIHSYMNDSHESLF

-188 NMKVSISSEVSPQMR
+188 NMRVSISSEVSPQMR

-214 AYVQP
+214 AYIQP
-219 MMASYLERLK
+219 MMAAYLERLK

-393 TFGADDINLLPEE
+393 TFGADDIDLLPEE
-406 SKKAL
+406 SRKAL
-411 LADVAEPLGI
+411 LADVAEPLEI
-421 NVENAAIGIIEV
+421 AVENAAIGIIEV

-456 SMIAFGGGAPLHAS
+456 TMIAFGGGAPLHAS

-482 IPPRAG
+482 IPPGAG

-522 LLNDLTSEA
+522 LLSNLTSEA
-531 TEFVMEASNENFP
+531 TEFVMDASNENFS

-555 MRYAGQGWEITVS
+555 MRYVGQGWEITVP

-582 NNKFEKTYEE
+582 NNEFEKTYEE

-609 VKVSSPRPEIEKT
+609 VKVTSPRPEIEKT
-622 VSTASEN
+622 ITVGSEN
-629 IVTSD
+629 IVTSNF
-634 LKRVIYDPVEDS
+634 KRIIYDPVKNS
-646 EVDASIFEREKLNP
+646 EVDASVFERENLTP

-670 VENQTTT
+670 VEAQTTT

-685 SVQQDNCL
+685 SVQQDDCL
-693 LVTKKTGDVT
+693 LITKKTEA
-703 KKTGDAE
+703 AE

>member
-1 MAKNKMRI
+1 MVTNKIRI

-23 TEEAIFSTK
+23 TEREIFSTK

-45 QGINAVIADSGT
+45 QGINAVITDSGT
-57 DLSELNSFIHGTTL
+57 DLSELDSFIHGTTL

-113 PTPLIERKDRYVL
+113 PKPLIERKDRYVL

-136 LLPFDETEA
+136 LLPFDKTEA
-145 KNLINLLSSK
+145 KNLINLLALE
-155 ENRYEAVAVG
+155 ENGYEAIAVG
-165 FIHSYMNDRHESLF
+165 FIHSYMNNSHESLF

-188 NMKVSISSEVSPQMR
+188 DMRVSISSEVSPQMR

-219 MMASYLERLK
+219 MMAAYLERLK
-229 TKLADTGAKC
+229 TKLADAGAKC

-383 NILLGRISPE
+383 NIILGRISPE

-411 LADVAEPLGI
+411 LADVAEPLEVD
-421 NVENAAIGIIEV
+421 VENAAIGIIEV

-456 SMIAFGGGAPLHAS
+456 TMIAFGGGAPLHAS

-482 IPPRAG
+482 IPPGAG

-522 LLNDLTSEA
+522 LLSNLTSEA
-531 TEFVMEASNENFP
+531 TKFVMDASKANFP

-555 MRYAGQGWEITVS
+555 MRYVGQGWEITVP
-568 LENAIFDHLGIELL
+568 LENATFDQLGIELL
-582 NNKFEKTYEE
+582 NNEFEKTYEE

-609 VKVSSPRPEIEKT
+609 VKVTSPRSEIEKT
-622 VSTASEN
+622 ITVGSEN
-629 IVTSD
+629 IVTSNF
-634 LKRVIYDPVEDS
+634 KRVIYDPTKDS
-646 EVDASIFEREKLNP
+646 EVDASVFERENLTP

-670 VENQTTT
+670 VEDQTTT
-677 WISSEKKS
+677 WISSEKKLT
-685 SVQQDNCL
+685 VQQDECL
-693 LVTKKTGDVT
+693 LITKKTGT
-703 KKTGDAE
+703 AE

>member
-1 MAKNKMRI
+1 MPVMLKNKMRI

-23 TEEAIFSTK
+23 TEGGIFSTK
-32 VLTTY
+32 ILTTY

-406 SKKAL
+406 SRKAL
-411 LADVAEPLGI
+411 LADVAKPLGI

-555 MRYAGQGWEITVS
+555 MRYAGQGWEITVP

-622 VSTASEN
+622 VSVASEN

-670 VENQTTT
+670 VESQTTT

-693 LVTKKTGDVT
+693 LVTKKTGD
-703 KKTGDAE
+703 AE

>member
-1 MAKNKMRI
+1 MLKNKMRI

-23 TEEAIFSTK
+23 TEEGIFSTK

-57 DLSELNSFIHGTTL
+57 DLSELDSFIHGTTL

-145 KNLINLLSSK
+145 KNLINLLSSE
-155 ENRYEAVAVG
+155 ENRYEAVAIG
-165 FIHSYMNDRHESLF
+165 FIHSYMNGRHESLF
-179 QEMLLDQLP
+179 QKMLLDQLP

-219 MMASYLERLK
+219 MIASYLERLK
-229 TKLADTGAKC
+229 TKLADAGAKC

-338 IGAGGGSIANVDDL
+338 IGAGGGSIANIDAL

-406 SKKAL
+406 SRKAL

-421 NVENAAIGIIEV
+421 NVENAAI
-433 VDENMANAARV
+433 
-444 HAVENGRDVSQY
+444 
-456 SMIAFGGGAPLHAS
+456 
-470 RLCDKLEIERLL
+470 
-482 IPPRAG
+482 
-488 VGSAIGFLRTPFSY
+488 
-502 EALKSFY
+502 
-509 VSIENFDHESVNQ
+509 
-522 LLNDLTSEA
+522 
-531 TEFVMEASNENFP
+531 
-544 VESLIVERCAF
+544 
-555 MRYAGQGWEITVS
+555 
-568 LENAIFDHLGIELL
+568 
-582 NNKFEKTYEE
+582 
-592 HFGRAIEGL
+592 
-601 QIEVVGWS
+601 
-609 VKVSSPRPEIEKT
+609 
-622 VSTASEN
+622 
-629 IVTSD
+629 
-634 LKRVIYDPVEDS
+634 
-646 EVDASIFEREKLNP
+646 
-660 GDCVMGPAII
+660 
-670 VENQTTT
+670 
-677 WISSEKKS
+677 
-685 SVQQDNCL
+685 
-693 LVTKKTGDVT
+693 
-703 KKTGDAE
+703 

>member
-1 MAKNKMRI
+1 MVKNGIRI

-23 TEEAIFSTK
+23 TKEKIFSTK

-45 QGINAVIADSGT
+45 QGINTVIADSGS
-57 DLSELNSFIHGTTL
+57 DISELDSFIHGTTL

-81 ARTAFVT
+81 AKTAFVT
-88 TKGFRDTVEMRTES
+88 TKGFRDTIEMRTES

-113 PTPLIERKDRYVL
+113 PKPLIERKDRYVL
-126 SERISADGSV
+126 SERISANGSV

-145 KNLINLLSSK
+145 KNLIDLLSSE
-155 ENRYEAVAVG
+155 ENGYKAVAVG
-165 FIHSYMNDRHESLF
+165 FIHSYMNNSHESLF
-179 QEMLLDQLP
+179 KEMLLDKLP
-188 NMKVSISSEVSPQMR
+188 HMKVSISSEVSPQMR

-219 MMASYLERLK
+219 MMAAYLERLK
-229 TKLADTGAKC
+229 TKLADAGAKC

-393 TFGADDINLLPEE
+393 TFGADDITLLPEE
-406 SKKAL
+406 SRKAL

-421 NVENAAIGIIEV
+421 DAENAAIGIIEV
-433 VDENMANAARV
+433 VDENMSNAARV

-456 SMIAFGGGAPLHAS
+456 TMIAFGGGAPLHAS

-482 IPPRAG
+482 IPPGAG

-522 LLNDLTSEA
+522 LLSDLTSEA
-531 TEFVMEASNENFP
+531 TEFVMDASNENLP
-544 VESLIVERCAF
+544 VKSLVVERCAF
-555 MRYAGQGWEITVS
+555 MRYAGQGWEIPVL
-568 LENAIFDHLGIELL
+568 LENAVFDHLGMELL
-582 NNKFEKTYEE
+582 NNEFEKTYEQ

-609 VKVSSPRPEIEKT
+609 VKVTSPKPEIGKT
-622 VSTASEN
+622 HIVDSKN
-629 IVTSD
+629 IVTSN
-634 LKRVIYDPVEDS
+634 LKRSIYDPIQGS
-646 EVDASIFEREKLNP
+646 EVDASVFHREKLNP
-660 GDCVMGPAII
+660 GDCVIGPAII

-677 WISSEKKS
+677 WISSEKQS
-685 SVQQDNCL
+685 SVQLDDCL
-693 LVTKKTGDVT
+693 LVTKRSE
-703 KKTGDAE
+703 ASR

>member
-1 MAKNKMRI
+1 MRI

-16 FTDVVLE
+16 FTDIVLE
-23 TEEAIFSTK
+23 AKGEIFSTK

-37 ESPEIGIL
+37 ESPEMGIL
-45 QGINAVIADSGT
+45 QGIHAVIEDSGS
-57 DLSELNSFIHGTTL
+57 DLSELDSFIHGTTL

-81 ARTAFVT
+81 ATTAFVT
-88 TKGFRDTVEMRTES
+88 TKGFRDTIEMRTES

-113 PTPLIERKDRYVL
+113 PKPLIERKDRYVL
-126 SERISADGSV
+126 SERVSADGSV
-136 LLPFDETEA
+136 LLPFDQMEA
-145 KNLINLLSSK
+145 KNLIKLLSLE
-155 ENRYEAVAVG
+155 ENGYEAVAVG
-165 FIHSYMNDRHESLF
+165 FIHSYMNDKHESLF
-179 QEMLLDQLP
+179 QQMLLEQLP
-188 NMKVSISSEVSPQMR
+188 NIKVSISSEVSPQMR

-229 TKLADTGAKC
+229 RKLAEAGAKC

-383 NILLGRISPE
+383 NVLLGRISPE
-393 TFGADDINLLPEE
+393 TFGADDIDLIPEE
-406 SKKAL
+406 SRKAL
-411 LADVAEPLGI
+411 LTDVAEPLETE
-421 NVENAAIGIIEV
+421 VENAAIGVIEV

-456 SMIAFGGGAPLHAS
+456 TMIAFGGGAPLHAS

-482 IPPRAG
+482 IPPGAG
-488 VGSAIGFLRTPFSY
+488 VGSAIGFLQTPFSY

-509 VSIENFDHESVNQ
+509 VSIENFDHKRVNQ
-522 LLNDLTSEA
+522 LLGDLTSEA
-531 TEFVMEASNENFP
+531 TEFVMEASDENIHP
-544 VESLIVERCAF
+544 KNLIVERCAF
-555 MRYAGQGWEITVS
+555 MRYAGQGWEITVP
-568 LENAIFDHLGIELL
+568 LENETFDYLGIELL

-609 VKVSSPRPEIEKT
+609 VKVTSPRPETEKT
-622 VSTASEN
+622 ITVDSEN
-629 IVTSD
+629 IVMTDS
-634 LKRVIYDPVEDS
+634 KRVVYDPAKGTEVE
-646 EVDASIFEREKLNP
+646 ASVFQRESLNP

-670 VENQTTT
+670 VESQTTT

-685 SVQQDNCL
+685 STQKDDCL
-693 LVTKKTGDVT
+693 LITKKTEAA
-703 KKTGDAE
+703 K

>member
-1 MAKNKMRI
+1 MRI

-16 FTDVVLE
+16 FTDIVLE
-23 TEEAIFSTK
+23 AKGEIFSTK

-45 QGINAVIADSGT
+45 QGIHDVIEDSGS
-57 DLSELNSFIHGTTL
+57 DLSELDSFIHGTTL

-81 ARTAFVT
+81 ATTAFVT
-88 TKGFRDTVEMRTES
+88 TKGFRDTIEMRTES

-113 PTPLIERKDRYVL
+113 PKPLIERKDRYVL
-126 SERISADGSV
+126 SERVSADGSV
-136 LLPFDETEA
+136 LLPFDQMEA
-145 KNLINLLSSK
+145 KNLIKLLSLE
-155 ENRYEAVAVG
+155 ENGYEAVAVG
-165 FIHSYMNDRHESLF
+165 FIHSYMNDKHESLF
-179 QEMLLDQLP
+179 QQMLLEQLP
-188 NMKVSISSEVSPQMR
+188 NVKVSISSEVSPQMR

-229 TKLADTGAKC
+229 TKLAEAGAKC

-383 NILLGRISPE
+383 NVLLGRISPE
-393 TFGADDINLLPEE
+393 TFGADDIDLIPEE
-406 SKKAL
+406 SRKAL
-411 LADVAEPLGI
+411 LTDVAEPLETE
-421 NVENAAIGIIEV
+421 VENAAIGVIEV

-456 SMIAFGGGAPLHAS
+456 TMIAFGGGAPLHAS

-482 IPPRAG
+482 IPPGAG
-488 VGSAIGFLRTPFSY
+488 VGSAIGFLQTPFSY

-509 VSIENFDHESVNQ
+509 VSIENFDHKRVNQ
-522 LLNDLTSEA
+522 LLGDLTSEA
-531 TEFVMEASNENFP
+531 TEFVMEASDENIHP
-544 VESLIVERCAF
+544 KNLIVERCAF
-555 MRYAGQGWEITVS
+555 MRYAGQGWEITVP
-568 LENAIFDHLGIELL
+568 LENETFDYLGIELL

-609 VKVSSPRPEIEKT
+609 VKVTSPRPETEKT
-622 VSTASEN
+622 ITVDSEN
-629 IVTSD
+629 IVMTDS
-634 LKRVIYDPVEDS
+634 KRVVYDPAKGTEVE
-646 EVDASIFEREKLNP
+646 ASVFQRENLNP

-670 VENQTTT
+670 VESQTTT

-685 SVQQDNCL
+685 STQKDDCL
-693 LVTKKTGDVT
+693 LITKKTEAA
-703 KKTGDAE
+703 K

>member
-1 MAKNKMRI
+1 MRI

-16 FTDVVLE
+16 FTDIVLE
-23 TEEAIFSTK
+23 AKGEIFSTK

-45 QGINAVIADSGT
+45 QGIHAVTEDSGS
-57 DLSELNSFIHGTTL
+57 DLSELDSFIHGTTL

-81 ARTAFVT
+81 AETAFVT
-88 TKGFRDTVEMRTES
+88 TKGFRDTIEMRTES

-113 PTPLIERKDRYVL
+113 PKPLIERKDRYVL
-126 SERISADGSV
+126 SERVSADGSV
-136 LLPFDETEA
+136 LLPFNQTEA
-145 KNLINLLSSK
+145 KNLIKLLSLE

-179 QEMLLDQLP
+179 KQMLLDQLP
-188 NMKVSISSEVSPQMR
+188 NIKVSISSEVSPQMR

-229 TKLADTGAKC
+229 TKLAEAGAKC

-383 NILLGRISPE
+383 NVLLGRISPE
-393 TFGADDINLLPEE
+393 TFGADDIDLIPDE
-406 SKKAL
+406 SRKAL
-411 LADVAEPLGI
+411 LTDIAEPLKTD
-421 NVENAAIGIIEV
+421 VENAAIGVIEV

-456 SMIAFGGGAPLHAS
+456 TMIAFGGGAPLHAS

-482 IPPRAG
+482 IPPGAG

-509 VSIENFDHESVNQ
+509 VSIENFDHKSVNQ
-522 LLNDLTSEA
+522 LLESLTSEA
-531 TEFVMEASNENFP
+531 TEFVMEASNENIHP
-544 VESLIVERCAF
+544 EELLVERCAF
-555 MRYAGQGWEITVS
+555 MRYAGQGWEITVP
-568 LENAIFDHLGIELL
+568 LENEIFDYLGIELL

-592 HFGRAIEGL
+592 HFGRAIDGL

-609 VKVSSPRPEIEKT
+609 VKVTSPRPETEKT
-622 VSTASEN
+622 TTVDSEN
-629 IVTSD
+629 IVTTD
-634 LKRVIYDPVEDS
+634 LKRVIYDPAKDSKVE
-646 EVDASIFEREKLNP
+646 ASVFQRENLNP

-670 VENQTTT
+670 VESQTTT
-677 WISSEKKS
+677 WVSSEKKS
-685 SVQQDNCL
+685 STQHDDCL
-693 LVTKKTGDVT
+693 LITKKTETV
-703 KKTGDAE
+703 E

>member
-1 MAKNKMRI
+1 MAKNNMRI

-23 TEEAIFSTK
+23 AGTEIFSTK

-45 QGINAVIADSGT
+45 QGINTVIADSGT
-57 DLSELNSFIHGTTL
+57 NLSELDTFIHGTTL

-88 TKGFRDTVEMRTES
+88 TNGFRDTIEMRTES

-113 PTPLIERKDRYVL
+113 PKPLIERRDRYVL

-136 LLPFDETEA
+136 LLPFDEMEA
-145 KNLINLLSSK
+145 KNLIDLFSLK
-155 ENRYEAVAVG
+155 ENEYEAVAVG
-165 FIHSYMNDRHESLF
+165 FIHSYMNSKHESIF

-188 NMKVSISSEVSPQMR
+188 NVKVSISSEVSPQMR

-214 AYVQP
+214 AYIQP

-229 TKLADTGAKC
+229 TKLADAGAKC

-277 IAARHGI
+277 IAAHHGI

-338 IGAGGGSIANVDDL
+338 IGAGGGSIASVDDL

-393 TFGADDINLLPEE
+393 TFGADDIDLLPEE
-406 SKKAL
+406 SRKAL
-411 LADVAEPLGI
+411 LNDVAEPLEL
-421 NVENAAIGIIEV
+421 NVENAAIGVIEV

-456 SMIAFGGGAPLHAS
+456 TMIAFGGGAPLHAS

-482 IPPRAG
+482 IPPGAG

-509 VSIENFDHESVNQ
+509 VSTENFEHGSVNQ
-522 LLNDLTSEA
+522 LLSDLTSEA
-531 TEFVMEASNENFP
+531 TEFVMEASNEHFP
-544 VESLIVERCAF
+544 VESLIIERCAF
-555 MRYAGQGWEITVS
+555 MRYTGQGWEITVP

-582 NNKFEKTYEE
+582 NNEFEKTYEE

-601 QIEVVGWS
+601 SIEVVGWS
-609 VKVSSPRPEIEKT
+609 VKVTSPRPEIKKIIT
-622 VSTASEN
+622 VNSEN
-629 IVTSD
+629 IVTTD
-634 LKRVIYDPVEDS
+634 LKRVIYDPVKDS
-646 EVDASIFEREKLNP
+646 EVDASIFERENLNP

-685 SVQQDNCL
+685 LVQQDACL
-693 LVTKKTGDVT
+693 LITKKSESTV
-703 KKTGDAE
+703 

>member
-1 MAKNKMRI
+1 MRI

-16 FTDVVLE
+16 FTDIVLE
-23 TEEAIFSTK
+23 AKGEIFSTK

-45 QGINAVIADSGT
+45 QGIHAVIEDSGS
-57 DLSELNSFIHGTTL
+57 DLSELDSFIHGTTL

-81 ARTAFVT
+81 AETAFVT
-88 TKGFRDTVEMRTES
+88 TKGFRDTIEMRTES

-113 PTPLIERKDRYVL
+113 PKPLIERKDRYVL
-126 SERISADGSV
+126 SERVSADGSV
-136 LLPFDETEA
+136 LLPFNQTEA
-145 KNLINLLSSK
+145 KNLIKLLSLE

-179 QEMLLDQLP
+179 KQMLLDQLP
-188 NMKVSISSEVSPQMR
+188 NIKVSISSEVSPQMR

-229 TKLADTGAKC
+229 TKLAEAGAKC

-383 NILLGRISPE
+383 NVLLGRISPE
-393 TFGADDINLLPEE
+393 TFGADDIDLIPEE
-406 SKKAL
+406 SRKAL
-411 LADVAEPLGI
+411 LTDVAEPLETE
-421 NVENAAIGIIEV
+421 VENAAIGVIEV

-456 SMIAFGGGAPLHAS
+456 TMIAFGGGAPLHAS

-482 IPPRAG
+482 IPPGAG
-488 VGSAIGFLRTPFSY
+488 VGSAIGFLQTPFSY

-509 VSIENFDHESVNQ
+509 VSIENFDHKRVNQ
-522 LLNDLTSEA
+522 LLGDLTSEA
-531 TEFVMEASNENFP
+531 TEFVMEASDENIHP
-544 VESLIVERCAF
+544 KNLIVERCAF
-555 MRYAGQGWEITVS
+555 MRYAGQGWEITVP
-568 LENAIFDHLGIELL
+568 LENETFDYLGIELL

-609 VKVSSPRPEIEKT
+609 VKVTSPRPETEKT
-622 VSTASEN
+622 ITVDSEN
-629 IVTSD
+629 IVMTDS
-634 LKRVIYDPVEDS
+634 KRVVYDPAKGTEVE
-646 EVDASIFEREKLNP
+646 ASVFQRESLNP

-670 VENQTTT
+670 VESQTTT

-685 SVQQDNCL
+685 STQKDGCL
-693 LVTKKTGDVT
+693 LITKKTEAT
-703 KKTGDAE
+703 E

>member
-1 MAKNKMRI
+1 MRI

-16 FTDVVLE
+16 FTDIVLE
-23 TEEAIFSTK
+23 AKGEIFSTK

-45 QGINAVIADSGT
+45 QGIHAVIEDSGS
-57 DLSELNSFIHGTTL
+57 DLSELDSFIHGTTL

-81 ARTAFVT
+81 AETAFVT
-88 TKGFRDTVEMRTES
+88 TKGFRDTIEMRTES

-113 PTPLIERKDRYVL
+113 PKPLIERKDRYVL
-126 SERISADGSV
+126 SERVSADGSV
-136 LLPFDETEA
+136 LLPFNQTEA
-145 KNLINLLSSK
+145 KNLIKLLSLE

-179 QEMLLDQLP
+179 KQMLLDQLP
-188 NMKVSISSEVSPQMR
+188 NIKVSISSEVSPQMR

-229 TKLADTGAKC
+229 TKLAEAGAKC

-383 NILLGRISPE
+383 NVLLGRISPE
-393 TFGADDINLLPEE
+393 TFGADDIDLIPDE
-406 SKKAL
+406 SRKAL
-411 LADVAEPLGI
+411 LTDIAEPLKTD
-421 NVENAAIGIIEV
+421 VENAAIGVIEV

-456 SMIAFGGGAPLHAS
+456 TMIAFGGGAPLHAS

-482 IPPRAG
+482 IPPGAG

-509 VSIENFDHESVNQ
+509 VSIENFDHKSVNQ
-522 LLNDLTSEA
+522 LLENLTSEA
-531 TEFVMEASNENFP
+531 TEFVMEASNENIHP
-544 VESLIVERCAF
+544 EELLVERCAF
-555 MRYAGQGWEITVS
+555 MRYAGQGWEITVP
-568 LENAIFDHLGIELL
+568 LENEIFDYLGIELL

-592 HFGRAIEGL
+592 HFGRAIDGL

-609 VKVSSPRPEIEKT
+609 VKVTSPRPETEKT
-622 VSTASEN
+622 TTVNSEN
-629 IVTSD
+629 IVTTD
-634 LKRVIYDPVEDS
+634 LKRVIYDPAKDSKVE
-646 EVDASIFEREKLNP
+646 ASVFQRENLNP

-670 VENQTTT
+670 VESQTTT
-677 WISSEKKS
+677 WVSSEKKS
-685 SVQQDNCL
+685 STQHDDCL
-693 LVTKKTGDVT
+693 LITKKTEAV
-703 KKTGDAE
+703 E

>member
-1 MAKNKMRI
+1 MVTNKIRI

-23 TEEAIFSTK
+23 TEREIFSTK

-45 QGINAVIADSGT
+45 QGINAVIDDSGT
-57 DLSELNSFIHGTTL
+57 DLSELDSFIHGTTL

-113 PTPLIERKDRYVL
+113 PKPLIERKDRYVL

-145 KNLINLLSSK
+145 KNLIDLLALE
-155 ENRYEAVAVG
+155 ENGYEAVAVG
-165 FIHSYMNDRHESLF
+165 FIHSYMNNSHESLF
-179 QEMLLDQLP
+179 QEILLDQLP
-188 NMKVSISSEVSPQMR
+188 DMRVSISSEVSPQMR

-219 MMASYLERLK
+219 MMAAYLERLK
-229 TKLADTGAKC
+229 TKLADAGAKC

-406 SKKAL
+406 SRKAL
-411 LADVAEPLGI
+411 LADVAEPLEVD
-421 NVENAAIGIIEV
+421 VENAAIGIIEV

-456 SMIAFGGGAPLHAS
+456 TMIAFGGGAPLHAS
-470 RLCDKLEIERLL
+470 RLCDKLEIEKLL
-482 IPPRAG
+482 IPPGAG

-509 VSIENFDHESVNQ
+509 VSVENFDHESVNQ
-522 LLNDLTSEA
+522 LLSNLTSEA
-531 TEFVMEASNENFP
+531 TEFVMDASKENFP

-555 MRYAGQGWEITVS
+555 MRYVGQGWEITVP
-568 LENAIFDHLGIELL
+568 LENTTFDHLGIELL
-582 NNKFEKTYEE
+582 NNEFEKTYEE

-609 VKVSSPRPEIEKT
+609 VKVTSPRPEIEKT
-622 VSTASEN
+622 ITVGSES
-629 IVTSD
+629 IVTSNF
-634 LKRVIYDPVEDS
+634 KRVIYDPSEDS
-646 EVDASIFEREKLNP
+646 EVNASIFERENLTP

-670 VENQTTT
+670 VEDQTTT

-685 SVQQDNCL
+685 TVQQDECL
-693 LVTKKTGDVT
+693 LITKK
-703 KKTGDAE
+703 AEAAE

>member
-1 MAKNKMRI
+1 MVRNKIRI

-23 TEEAIFSTK
+23 ANGEIFSTK

-45 QGINAVIADSGT
+45 QGIHAVIADSET
-57 DLSELNSFIHGTTL
+57 SLSELDSFIHGTTL

-81 ARTAFVT
+81 AKTAFIT
-88 TKGFRDTVEMRTES
+88 TNGFRDTIEMRTES

-113 PTPLIERKDRYVL
+113 PKPLIERKDRYVL

-136 LLPFDETEA
+136 LLPFDEMEA
-145 KNLINLLSSK
+145 KNLIKHLSLE
-155 ENRYEAVAVG
+155 ENGYEAVAVG
-165 FIHSYMNDRHESLF
+165 FIHSYMNDRHESLI

-188 NMKVSISSEVSPQMR
+188 NIKVSISSEVSPQMR

-229 TKLADTGAKC
+229 TKLAHAGAKC

-277 IAARHGI
+277 IATRHGI

-383 NILLGRISPE
+383 NVLLGRISPE
-393 TFGADDINLLPEE
+393 TFGADDINLIPEE
-406 SKKAL
+406 SGKAIST
-411 LADVAEPLGI
+411 DVAEPL
-421 NVENAAIGIIEV
+421 ETDAESAAIGIIEV

-456 SMIAFGGGAPLHAS
+456 TMIAFGGGAPLHAS

-482 IPPRAG
+482 IPPGAG
-488 VGSAIGFLRTPFSY
+488 VGSAIGFLQTPFSY

-509 VSIENFDHESVNQ
+509 VSTQNFDHKSVNK
-522 LLNDLTSEA
+522 LLVDLTSEA
-531 TEFVMEASNENFP
+531 TEFVMDASNEKHNIA
-544 VESLIVERCAF
+544 SLIVERCAF
-555 MRYAGQGWEITVS
+555 MRYAGQGWEITVP
-568 LENAIFDHLGIELL
+568 LENKTFDSLGIELL
-582 NNKFEKTYEE
+582 KNKFEKTYEE

-609 VKVSSPRPEIEKT
+609 VKVTSPKPETEKT
-622 VSTASEN
+622 ITVDSEN
-629 IVTSD
+629 IVTTD
-634 LKRVIYDPVEDS
+634 FKRVIYDSVEDS
-646 EVDASIFEREKLNP
+646 EVEASVFQREKLNP

-677 WISSEKKS
+677 WVPSNKKLS
-685 SVQQDNCL
+685 TQQDECL
-693 LVTKKTGDVT
+693 LITKKTEA
-703 KKTGDAE
+703 AE

>member
-1 MAKNKMRI
+1 MRI

-16 FTDVVLE
+16 FTDIVLE
-23 TEEAIFSTK
+23 AKGEIFSTK

-45 QGINAVIADSGT
+45 QGIHAVIEDSGS
-57 DLSELNSFIHGTTL
+57 DLSELDSFIHGTTL

-81 ARTAFVT
+81 ATTAFVT
-88 TKGFRDTVEMRTES
+88 TKGFRDTIEMRTES

-113 PTPLIERKDRYVL
+113 PKPLIERKDRYVL
-126 SERISADGSV
+126 SERVSADGSV
-136 LLPFDETEA
+136 LLPFDQMEA
-145 KNLINLLSSK
+145 KNLIKLLSLE
-155 ENRYEAVAVG
+155 ENGYEAVAVG
-165 FIHSYMNDRHESLF
+165 FIHSYMNDKHESLF
-179 QEMLLDQLP
+179 QQMLLEQLP
-188 NMKVSISSEVSPQMR
+188 NIKVSISSEVSPQMR

-229 TKLADTGAKC
+229 RKLAEAGAKC

-383 NILLGRISPE
+383 NVLLGRISPE
-393 TFGADDINLLPEE
+393 TFGADDIDLIPEE
-406 SKKAL
+406 SRKAL
-411 LADVAEPLGI
+411 LTDVAEPLETE
-421 NVENAAIGIIEV
+421 VENAAIGVIEV

-456 SMIAFGGGAPLHAS
+456 TMIAFGGGAPLHAS

-482 IPPRAG
+482 IPPGAG
-488 VGSAIGFLRTPFSY
+488 VGSAIGFLQTPFSY

-509 VSIENFDHESVNQ
+509 VSIENFDHKRVNQ
-522 LLNDLTSEA
+522 LLGDLTSEA
-531 TEFVMEASNENFP
+531 TEFVMEASDENIHP
-544 VESLIVERCAF
+544 KNLIVERCAF
-555 MRYAGQGWEITVS
+555 MRYAGQGWEITVP
-568 LENAIFDHLGIELL
+568 LENETFDYLGIELL

-609 VKVSSPRPEIEKT
+609 VKVTSPRPETEKT
-622 VSTASEN
+622 ITVDSEN
-629 IVTSD
+629 IVTTDS
-634 LKRVIYDPVEDS
+634 KRVVYDPAKGTEVE
-646 EVDASIFEREKLNP
+646 ASVFQRESLNP

-670 VENQTTT
+670 VESQTTT

-685 SVQQDNCL
+685 STQKDDCL
-693 LVTKKTGDVT
+693 LITKKTEAA
-703 KKTGDAE
+703 K

>member
-1 MAKNKMRI
+1 MVTNKIRI

-23 TEEAIFSTK
+23 TEREIFSTK

-57 DLSELNSFIHGTTL
+57 DLSELDSFIHGTTL

-113 PTPLIERKDRYVL
+113 PKPLIERKDRYVL

-145 KNLINLLSSK
+145 KNLINLLALE
-155 ENRYEAVAVG
+155 ENGYEAVAVG
-165 FIHSYMNDRHESLF
+165 FIHSYMNNSHESLF
-179 QEMLLDQLP
+179 QEILLDQLP
-188 NMKVSISSEVSPQMR
+188 DMRVSISSEVSPQMR

-219 MMASYLERLK
+219 MMAAYLERLK
-229 TKLADTGAKC
+229 TKLADAGAKC

-250 ISIESAIKFPVRLIE
+250 TSIESAIKFPVRLIE

-406 SKKAL
+406 SRKAL
-411 LADVAEPLGI
+411 LTDVAEPLEVD
-421 NVENAAIGIIEV
+421 VENAAIGIIEV

-456 SMIAFGGGAPLHAS
+456 TMIAFGGGAPLHAS
-470 RLCDKLEIERLL
+470 RLCDKLEIEKLL
-482 IPPRAG
+482 IPPGAG

-522 LLNDLTSEA
+522 LLSNLTSEA
-531 TEFVMEASNENFP
+531 TEFVMDASKENFP

-555 MRYAGQGWEITVS
+555 MRYVGQGWEITVP
-568 LENAIFDHLGIELL
+568 LENTTFDHLGIELL
-582 NNKFEKTYEE
+582 NNEFEKTYEE

-609 VKVSSPRPEIEKT
+609 VKVTSPRPEIEKT
-622 VSTASEN
+622 ITVGSEN
-629 IVTSD
+629 IVTSNF
-634 LKRVIYDPVEDS
+634 KRVIYDPSKDS
-646 EVDASIFEREKLNP
+646 EVNASIFERENLTP

-670 VENQTTT
+670 VEDQTTT
-677 WISSEKKS
+677 WIPSEKKS
-685 SVQQDNCL
+685 TVQQDECL
-693 LVTKKTGDVT
+693 LITKKTEA
-703 KKTGDAE
+703 AE

>member
-1 MAKNKMRI
+1 MRI

-16 FTDVVLE
+16 FTDIVLE
-23 TEEAIFSTK
+23 AKGEIFSTK

-37 ESPEIGIL
+37 ESPEMGIL
-45 QGINAVIADSGT
+45 QGIHDVIEDSGS
-57 DLSELNSFIHGTTL
+57 DLSELDSFIHGTTL

-81 ARTAFVT
+81 ATTAFVT
-88 TKGFRDTVEMRTES
+88 TKGFRDTIEMRTES

-113 PTPLIERKDRYVL
+113 PKPLIERKDRYVL
-126 SERISADGSV
+126 SERVSADGSV
-136 LLPFDETEA
+136 LLPFDQMEA
-145 KNLINLLSSK
+145 KNLIKLLSLE
-155 ENRYEAVAVG
+155 ENGYEAVAVG
-165 FIHSYMNDRHESLF
+165 FIHSYMNDKHESLF
-179 QEMLLDQLP
+179 QQMLLEQLP
-188 NMKVSISSEVSPQMR
+188 NIKVSISSEVSPQMR

-229 TKLADTGAKC
+229 RKLAEAGAKC

-383 NILLGRISPE
+383 NVLLGRISPE
-393 TFGADDINLLPEE
+393 TFGADDIDLIPEE
-406 SKKAL
+406 SRKAL
-411 LADVAEPLGI
+411 LTDVAEPLETE
-421 NVENAAIGIIEV
+421 VENAAIGVIEV

-456 SMIAFGGGAPLHAS
+456 TMIAFGGGAPLHAS

-482 IPPRAG
+482 IPPGAG
-488 VGSAIGFLRTPFSY
+488 VGSAIGFLQTPFSY

-509 VSIENFDHESVNQ
+509 VSIENFDHKRVNQ
-522 LLNDLTSEA
+522 LLGDLTSEA
-531 TEFVMEASNENFP
+531 TEFVMEASDENIHP
-544 VESLIVERCAF
+544 KNLIVERCAF
-555 MRYAGQGWEITVS
+555 MRYAGQGWEITVP
-568 LENAIFDHLGIELL
+568 LENETFDYLGIELL

-609 VKVSSPRPEIEKT
+609 VKVTSPRPETEKT
-622 VSTASEN
+622 ITVDSEN
-629 IVTSD
+629 IVMTDS
-634 LKRVIYDPVEDS
+634 KRVVYDPAKGTEVE
-646 EVDASIFEREKLNP
+646 ASVFQRESLNP

-670 VENQTTT
+670 VESQTTT

-685 SVQQDNCL
+685 STQKDDCL
-693 LVTKKTGDVT
+693 LITKKTEAA
-703 KKTGDAE
+703 K

>member
-1 MAKNKMRI
+1 MRI

-16 FTDVVLE
+16 FTDIVLE
-23 TEEAIFSTK
+23 AKGEIFSTK

-45 QGINAVIADSGT
+45 QGIHAVTEDSGS
-57 DLSELNSFIHGTTL
+57 DLSELDSFIHGTTL

-81 ARTAFVT
+81 AETAFVT
-88 TKGFRDTVEMRTES
+88 TKGFRDTIEMRTES

-113 PTPLIERKDRYVL
+113 PKPLIERKDRYVL
-126 SERISADGSV
+126 SERVSADGSV
-136 LLPFDETEA
+136 LLPFNQTEA
-145 KNLINLLSSK
+145 KNLIKLLSLE

-179 QEMLLDQLP
+179 KQMLLDQLP
-188 NMKVSISSEVSPQMR
+188 NIKVSISSEVSPQMR

-229 TKLADTGAKC
+229 TKLAEAGAKC

-383 NILLGRISPE
+383 NVLLGRISPD
-393 TFGADDINLLPEE
+393 TFGADDIDLIPDE
-406 SKKAL
+406 SRKAL
-411 LADVAEPLGI
+411 LTDIAEPLKTD
-421 NVENAAIGIIEV
+421 VENAAIGVIEV

-456 SMIAFGGGAPLHAS
+456 TMIAFGGGAPLHAS

-482 IPPRAG
+482 IPPGAG

-509 VSIENFDHESVNQ
+509 VSIENFDHKSVNQ
-522 LLNDLTSEA
+522 LLESLTSEA
-531 TEFVMEASNENFP
+531 TEFVMEASNENIHP
-544 VESLIVERCAF
+544 EELLVERCAF
-555 MRYAGQGWEITVS
+555 MRYAGQGWEITVP
-568 LENAIFDHLGIELL
+568 LENEIFDYLGIELL

-592 HFGRAIEGL
+592 HFGRAIDGL

-609 VKVSSPRPEIEKT
+609 VKVTSPRPETEKT
-622 VSTASEN
+622 TTVDSEN
-629 IVTSD
+629 IVTTD
-634 LKRVIYDPVEDS
+634 LKRVIYDPAKDSKVE
-646 EVDASIFEREKLNP
+646 ASVFQRENLNP

-670 VENQTTT
+670 VESQTTT
-677 WISSEKKS
+677 WVSSEKKS
-685 SVQQDNCL
+685 STQHDDCL
-693 LVTKKTGDVT
+693 LITKKTEAV
-703 KKTGDAE
+703 E

>member
-1 MAKNKMRI
+1 MVRNKIRI

-23 TEEAIFSTK
+23 ANGEIFSTK

-45 QGINAVIADSGT
+45 QGIHAVIADSKT
-57 DLSELNSFIHGTTL
+57 SLSELDSFIHGTTL

-81 ARTAFVT
+81 AKTAFIT
-88 TKGFRDTVEMRTES
+88 TNGFRDTIEMRTES

-113 PTPLIERKDRYVL
+113 PKPLIERKDRYVL

-136 LLPFDETEA
+136 LLPFDEMEA
-145 KNLINLLSSK
+145 KNLIKHLSLE
-155 ENRYEAVAVG
+155 ENGYEAVAVG
-165 FIHSYMNDRHESLF
+165 FIHSYMNDRHESLI

-188 NMKVSISSEVSPQMR
+188 NIKVSISSEVSPQMR

-229 TKLADTGAKC
+229 TKLAHAGAKC

-277 IAARHGI
+277 IATRHGI

-383 NILLGRISPE
+383 NVLLGRISPE
-393 TFGADDINLLPEE
+393 TFGADDINLIPEE
-406 SKKAL
+406 SRKAIST
-411 LADVAEPLGI
+411 DVAEPL
-421 NVENAAIGIIEV
+421 ETDTESAAIGIIEV

-456 SMIAFGGGAPLHAS
+456 TMIAFGGGAPLHAS

-482 IPPRAG
+482 IPPGAG
-488 VGSAIGFLRTPFSY
+488 VGSAIGFLQTPFSY

-509 VSIENFDHESVNQ
+509 VSTQNFDHKSVNK
-522 LLNDLTSEA
+522 LLVDLTSEA
-531 TEFVMEASNENFP
+531 TEFVMDASNEKHNIA
-544 VESLIVERCAF
+544 SLIVERCAF
-555 MRYAGQGWEITVS
+555 MRYAGQGWEITVP
-568 LENAIFDHLGIELL
+568 LENKTFDNFGIELL
-582 NNKFEKTYEE
+582 KNKFEKTYEE

-609 VKVSSPRPEIEKT
+609 VKVTSPKPETEKT
-622 VSTASEN
+622 ITVDSEN
-629 IVTSD
+629 IVTTD
-634 LKRVIYDPVEDS
+634 FKRVIYDLVKDS
-646 EVDASIFEREKLNP
+646 EVEASVFQREKLNP

-677 WISSEKKS
+677 WVPSNKKS
-685 SVQQDNCL
+685 STQQDECL
-693 LVTKKTGDVT
+693 LITKKTEA
-703 KKTGDAE
+703 AE